1 MSVNFTV
8 KCRWEH
14 IMRFL
19 SVFCF
24 SYLIPLG
31 LLNLYIAFITS
42 KNPSFESLL
51 RFPLS
56 FNILKLFVLGFFN
69 YLFANVYYE
78 CSKSSINFFLFA
90 ILFWDACSQS
100 YPEISPSR
108 LNKIFSLGIEEYCF
122 LSRIKYSQEK
132 YCFIFRIL
140 HFIIFRERHPVS
152 LLAHIVKR

>member
-1 MSVNFTV
+1 
-8 KCRWEH
+8 
-14 IMRFL
+14 MRFP
-19 SVFCF
+19 SVFCS

-90 ILFWDACSQS
+90 ILF
-100 YPEISPSR
+100 
-108 LNKIFSLGIEEYCF
+108 
-122 LSRIKYSQEK
+122 
-132 YCFIFRIL
+132 
-140 HFIIFRERHPVS
+140 
-152 LLAHIVKR
+152 